1 MAPILLIVLA
11 LAIIGSDIDV
21 AAESNLMG
29 VYVDPSDVDPR
40 VLDDFEKRFDFHGL
54 KEKGQNARHLRG
66 KLRNKHKHTKSNYGV
81 PTSQY
86 EPIKPY
92 GPSKAHNKPKG
103 KYPPKTQYSVGP
115 VKAYVAPVYN
125 SPTYI
130 YSLPVY
136 SSPAHKSPVS
146 SLQYSSY
153 SSPQALVAYRPSLP
167 TTPRY
172 KNSPSIR
179 PKTSPP
185 TRPKISPPTRPKTSP
200 PTRPKTL
207 TPTRTKIS
215 PPTQPKT
222 SRPSSRR
229 PTYHT
234 TSPTTTTR
242 PTPTTSSTTTASTS
256 AYSSAVPVST
266 TISTTVTSSPLN
278 TSTPYNS
285 SKSSTSSPSDFSSLK
300 PGSNQSK
307 KKIVPP
313 KKEIIPIKLKNEVPI
328 KPVPYTPNSTPHKA
342 NSTTSISVVKE
353 KVNEGFFSSPVDGFP
368 NFFKQLLQG

>member
-29 VYVDPSDVDPR
+29 VYVDPSDVDAI

-54 KEKGQNARHLRG
+54 KGKGQNARHRPG
-66 KLRNKHKHTKSNYGV
+66 KLRNKHKHSKSNYGV

-86 EPIKPY
+86 EPAKPY
-92 GPSKAHNKPKG
+92 GPSKPHNKPKG

-115 VKAYVAPVYN
+115 VKAHVAPVYN

-146 SLQYSSY
+146 SLQHSSY
-153 SSPQALVAYRPSLP
+153 SSPQTLVAYRPSRP
-167 TTPRY
+167 TIPRY
-172 KNSPSIR
+172 KNSPSVR

-185 TRPKISPPTRPKTSP
+185 TRPKISPPTRPKTLP
-200 PTRPKTL
+200 PTRPKTSA
-207 TPTRTKIS
+207 PTRPKIS

-234 TSPTTTTR
+234 TSPTTTT
-242 PTPTTSSTTTASTS
+242 TSTTTTSSRTTASTS

-266 TISTTVTSSPLN
+266 TISTTVTSSPIN

-285 SKSSTSSPSDFSSLK
+285 SKSSTSSPSDSSSLK
-300 PGSNQSK
+300 PGSTQSK
-307 KKIVPP
+307 KKIVQP
-313 KKEIIPIKLKNEVPI
+313 KKEIIPVKLKNEVPI
-328 KPVPYTPNSTPHKA
+328 KPVPYTPNTAPHKA